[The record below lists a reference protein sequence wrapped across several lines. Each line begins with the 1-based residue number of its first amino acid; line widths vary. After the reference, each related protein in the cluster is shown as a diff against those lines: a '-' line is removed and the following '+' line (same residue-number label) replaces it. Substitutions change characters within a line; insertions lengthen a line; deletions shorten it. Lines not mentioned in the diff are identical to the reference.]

1 MLKNLLAN
9 LVLLISLTT
18 LVPAQTTDAE
28 KKEKDAKLQEN
39 AVAFLRETSSE
50 ITNLRTPENRIGFN
64 AELANLMWFHDER
77 EARVMFNSVT
87 NDFRQLLIQLDAQIN
102 AVKFDE
108 ENTEM
113 YSVPFLL
120 GGAGQQGQIYRK
132 FSKAMGVR
140 QSIASALSEHDAL
153 LAYSFYTDTANAI
166 TNPKFKK
173 QVEDRDKYFEMQ
185 ILQKVAEQ
193 DAAKGLEFG
202 RKSLAKG
209 VNNNHLEL
217 LKKIYAKDADSGASF
232 GEEIVRKLKSDSD
245 GDTDNIYLVG
255 SILNLGLE
263 NRKTIKDKPTQKP
276 IFSDQ
281 ALRDMA
287 ETAARKLLSQP
298 PETFSAYGDLI
309 ENIEQFSP
317 SRAAQI
323 RQKMKTASALNSNS
337 NSARPEITISD
348 SDMRAITDRSEKQRL
363 EKEEQEK
370 SIEEMAAIGTKKL
383 SDEAR
388 NKAIAEARKMIEKL
402 DDPTAKITALSGLAA
417 QIAKSGD
424 QELAL
429 QFMKQAESFVNTTP
443 KNYIDYMQVWILAS
457 GYAQVDA
464 EKSFPV
470 LESAIYNLNDTISAF
485 IKVAEFIDTNG
496 EIIEDGEVQV
506 GSFGGGFTRELI
518 GGLGVS
524 EPTIRALADA
534 DFTRLKNVSNKFD
547 RTEVRILA
555 KMLIL
560 RAVFGNKDIS
570 VEDSEIIE
578 TDSKIIEKNR

>member
-1 MLKNLLAN
+1 MLKNLFVYLFCI
-9 LVLLISLTT
+9 ISLT
-18 LVPAQTTDAE
+18 LPVSAQATDA
-28 KKEKDAKLQEN
+28 KKEEKDAKLQEN

-50 ITNLRTPENRIGFN
+50 IMNLRTPENRIGFN

-120 GGAGQQGQIYRK
+120 GGAGQQGQIHRK

-166 TNPKFKK
+166 TNPKFKN
-173 QVEDRDKYFEMQ
+173 QVEQRDKYFEMQ

-193 DAAKGLEFG
+193 NAAKGLEFG

-209 VNNNHLEL
+209 VNNSHLEL

-232 GEEIVRKLKSDSD
+232 GDEIVRKLKSDSD

-263 NRKTIKDKPTQKP
+263 NRKKTKDKPTQKP

-281 ALRDMA
+281 SLRDMA
-287 ETAARKLLSQP
+287 ETVAQKLLSQP
-298 PETFSAYGDLI
+298 PETISAYGDLI

-317 SRAAQI
+317 ARAAQI

-337 NSARPEITISD
+337 NSVRPEITITD
-348 SDMRAITDRSEKQRL
+348 IDMRAITDRGEKQRL

-383 SDEAR
+383 SEEAR

-429 QFMKQAESFVNTTP
+429 QFMKQAESFVNNTP
-443 KNYIDYMQVWILAS
+443 KNYIDYMQMWILAS

-496 EIIEDGEVQV
+496 EIMESGEVQV

-534 DFTRLKNVSNKFD
+534 DFTRLRNVSNKFD
-547 RTEVRILA
+547 RPEVRILA

-560 RAVFGNKDIS
+560 RAVFGNKNIS